1 MRRPDIPVQP
11 HQHQGDRQGI
21 DDPPFL
27 AGLARQPRPLPGPES
42 DNEADHH
49 GEPQMVQQ
57 HEAGD
62 NQWRQDDT
70 GKNALFEHQD
80 SAATCSLVLPKR
92 RCRRAKSAS
101 ASRMAS
107 CLKSG
112 QKRSEK

>member
-1 MRRPDIPVQP
+1 MS
-11 HQHQGDRQGI
+11 
-21 DDPPFL
+21 
-27 AGLARQPRPLPGPES
+27 PLPGRQS
-42 DNEADHH
+42 NNGADHD
-49 GEPQMVQQ
+49 GEPEGIEQ

-70 GKNALFEHQD
+70 GDETLLEHQD

-112 QKRSEK
+112 QYRSEKYSSAYASCHSRKLLIRRSPPVRM